1 MNIYQVLPY
10 KIEKKGKNKSSKE
23 LITAGTDI

>member
-10 KIEKKGKNKSSKE
+10 KIEKGTNKSSKE
-23 LITAGTDI
+23 LIIAGTDF